1 MHLSVPTAHA
11 PSIRAWARPY
21 LFGLGPIVL
30 SAHVLAL
37 ALLACNVSLNV
48 AVNVGMD
55 PRVRQLYGIALG
67 LEVLSVSMVGFK
79 YRAAKMC
86 WEGNDDKDTVKGL
99 GRIKRVNGWR
109 LVLVDLPNWSC
120 VLAAVLIGLGK

>member
-1 MHLSVPTAHA
+1 M
-11 PSIRAWARPY
+11 
-21 LFGLGPIVL
+21 
-30 SAHVLAL
+30 
-37 ALLACNVSLNV
+37 

-55 PRVRQLYGIALG
+55 PRVRQSYSIALG
-67 LEVLSVSMVGFK
+67 LEVLSVSLVGLK

-86 WEGNDDKDTVKGL
+86 WEGNDDKATVKGL
-99 GRIKRVNGWR
+99 GMIKRVNGWR